1 MHIIL
6 KSLQKNLKKII
17 PILSTLLHQ
26 CIKFQVKIPMN
37 EGAVKK
43 IKKFDRSRWI
53 NLSEISL
60 FELEI
65 LYIDGV

>member
-1 MHIIL
+1 
-6 KSLQKNLKKII
+6 
-17 PILSTLLHQ
+17 
-26 CIKFQVKIPMN
+26 MN